1 MYIRGLSDDNNRTN
15 VISRNHIITVIN
27 QIAVSVKAV
36 FGTAEMKKGAG
47 VIDMYTLDNGELAK
61 LEALIING
69 VQY

>member
-15 VISRNHIITVIN
+15 VISKNHIITVIN

-36 FGTAEMKKGAG
+36 FGTAEMKKNAS
-47 VIDMYTLDNGELAK
+47 VIDIYNLDNGELAK
-61 LEALIING
+61 LGMLTING